1 MLVRGWT
8 SALAALAAAVALCGC
23 GGDAPAVVAQAQPVG
38 DVKQTMIWLLDP
50 AADVIWE
57 SAGFVLTEDGEQSL
71 APTTDEEW
79 AAVQHA
85 AKVVA
90 EGGNLLL
97 MPHLLPDVAEA
108 GEYGQS
114 EAAWVEFSNGMT
126 RVAQQAMQAAEDQ
139 DAVALF
145 EIGGH
150 LYNVCRAC
158 HQVFARDMGQSE
170 PTEQS

>member
-1 MLVRGWT
+1 MSTRSWT
-8 SALAALAAAVALCGC
+8 TALAALAAGIVCCGC
-23 GGDAPAVVAQAQPVG
+23 ESDAPAVAARVQPVG
-38 DVKQTMIWLLDP
+38 DVKQTMTWLLDP
-50 AADVIWE
+50 AADVIWG
-57 SAGFVLTEDGEQSL
+57 SAGFVLSVDGERNL

-79 AAVQHA
+79 AAVHHA
-85 AKVVA
+85 AAVVA

-97 MPHLLPDVAEA
+97 LPHLLPEVSDA

-139 DAVALF
+139 DAAALF

-158 HQVFARDMGQSE
+158 HQVFARNMGQSE